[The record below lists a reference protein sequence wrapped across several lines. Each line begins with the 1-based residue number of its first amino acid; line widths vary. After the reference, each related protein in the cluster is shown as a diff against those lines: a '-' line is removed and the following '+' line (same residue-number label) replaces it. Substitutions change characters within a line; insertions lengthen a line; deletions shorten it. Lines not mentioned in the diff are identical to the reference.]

1 MNSKITI
8 KPIVTKFKREIKK
21 ITGDNLKKI
30 ILFGSHA
37 RNEEVKYSD
46 IDIILLFQDEPSE
59 EIKSKIKEISNSLS
73 LQYDVVIAE
82 IFLTQSEFQTY
93 QTPFLLNIK
102 KEGIAI

>member
-8 KPIVTKFKREIKK
+8 KPVVTKFKREIRK

>member
-8 KPIVTKFKREIKK
+8 KPIVTKFKREIRK